1 MDSNK
6 RSKEFHCELKEAY
19 FPAVKTEEILNTT
32 IGEELR
38 KASIDS
44 GSMMALVQVQDDG
57 SLGRSWTYEELYK
70 DCLELAK
77 RMSSRH
83 KKGTRVAVWAP
94 NYPEW
99 VIIEFA
105 ASIAGLVLVTVN
117 PSFQEDEL
125 KYVLEK
131 SQSEELYVAKSFR
144 GNPMWD
150 IAKKVTEKMPSVK
163 RMVDCLLYTSPS
175 PRD

>member
-6 RSKEFHCELKEAY
+6 RSKEFHCDLKEAY

-99 VIIEFA
+99 VIIEFL
-105 ASIAGLVLVTVN
+105 SLIH
-117 PSFQEDEL
+117 
-125 KYVLEK
+125 
-131 SQSEELYVAKSFR
+131 
-144 GNPMWD
+144 
-150 IAKKVTEKMPSVK
+150 I
-163 RMVDCLLYTSPS
+163 
-175 PRD
+175 

>member
-6 RSKEFHCELKEAY
+6 RSKEFHCDLKEAY

-70 DCLELAK
+70 D
-77 RMSSRH
+77 
-83 KKGTRVAVWAP
+83 
-94 NYPEW
+94 
-99 VIIEFA
+99 
-105 ASIAGLVLVTVN
+105 VL
-117 PSFQEDEL
+117 SW
-125 KYVLEK
+125 
-131 SQSEELYVAKSFR
+131 QSECLHGTKKEQELQF
-144 GNPMWD
+144 G
-150 IAKKVTEKMPSVK
+150 
-163 RMVDCLLYTSPS
+163 LLITLNG
-175 PRD
+175 

>member
-6 RSKEFHCELKEAY
+6 RSKEFHRELKEAY
-19 FPAVKTEEILNTT
+19 FPAIKTEEILNTT
-32 IGEELR
+32 IGEELK
-38 KASIDS
+38 KASKDS
-44 GSMMALVQVQDDG
+44 GNMMALVQVQDDG
-57 SLGRSWTYEELYK
+57 SIGRSWTYEELYK

-105 ASIAGLVLVTVN
+105 ASIAVLAEVFNSIT
-117 PSFQEDEL
+117 SIDL
-125 KYVLEK
+125 
-131 SQSEELYVAKSFR
+131 SKSFNAFFAHLELR
-144 GNPMWD
+144 LPT
-150 IAKKVTEKMPSVK
+150 A
-163 RMVDCLLYTSPS
+163 CLNMIMHRNLDSSREPAVVSPL
-175 PRD
+175 